1 MHYGILVSR
10 MQEVIDV
17 SHDLTADIQA
27 DLGTSSHVEG
37 LEELA
42 REVEVI
48 RNGAQEHL
56 NILEMLHNTPNFE
69 HALTTRIHQVRTPLN
84 TVLGY
89 SRIYTEGLFPD
100 LNFLST
106 KQLSYLTQISQLGSE
121 QLQHL
126 NTIIQAV
133 NHAN

>member
-1 MHYGILVSR
+1 MREIIG
-10 MQEVIDV
+10 V

-27 DLGTSSHVEG
+27 NLANSLHLEG

-42 REVEVI
+42 KEVEVI

-56 NILEMLHNTPNFE
+56 NILETLHSTANFE
-69 HALTTRIHQVRTPLN
+69 QAIASRIHQVRTPLN

-100 LNFLST
+100 LDFLSA
-106 KQLSYLTQISQLGSE
+106 KQLNYLRQISQLGAE

-126 NTIIQAV
+126 NTIVHAI

>member
-1 MHYGILVSR
+1 MNYGILTSR
-10 MQEVIDV
+10 MREVIGV

-27 DLGTSSHVEG
+27 NLETSLHLEG

-42 REVEVI
+42 KEVEVI
-48 RNGAQEHL
+48 RNGAEEHL
-56 NILEMLHNTPNFE
+56 TILEMLHNTGDFE
-69 HALTTRIHQVRTPLN
+69 QAIATRIHHVRTPLN

-100 LNFLST
+100 LNFLSAS
-106 KQLSYLTQISQLGSE
+106 QINYLQQISHLGAE

-126 NTIIQAV
+126 NIIVQAV
-133 NHAN
+133 NQAN